1 MQIHSNEEEERGRGA
16 RKGSKRRYKDSP
28 ESQRTPSISWYVQI
42 KVLYRD
48 RTEMLTWRKGQKRQ
62 LTNEAFSWMGD
73 NFCQIRQQKKKNRN
87 KHANI
92 LVTDQFYWRKSRTE
106 TERGSGVR
114 GQKVSGPLWGQH
126 IWDGGGQTLGT
137 IRKPALTW
145 ASKESCDLSCYS
157 CNISDTFDTKLL
169 SVFCPK
175 VVISWVY
182 GISCCFIPDQHV
194 RRTFSLRENVTV
206 N

>member
-48 RTEMLTWRKGQKRQ
+48 RTEMLMWRKGQKRQ

-114 GQKVSGPLWGQH
+114 GQKSTMRAAYMRWGGADSGNHQKTSSHLGLKGVMWPL
-126 IWDGGGQTLGT
+126 
-137 IRKPALTW
+137 
-145 ASKESCDLSCYS
+145 
-157 CNISDTFDTKLL
+157 LL
-169 SVFCPK
+169 
-175 VVISWVY
+175 
-182 GISCCFIPDQHV
+182 
-194 RRTFSLRENVTV
+194 
-206 N
+206 